1 MMKNT
6 WDHAV
11 RSLLLVVTI
20 LPTAWVAGQST
31 PSSSEARPNI
41 LLCIADDMSWSHTS
55 VNGDPVS
62 RTPNFDRLATVGA
75 RFEHAYASTP
85 SCTPSRAALLTGQ
98 AFCRLEVG
106 ASLLSTLPAK
116 FAVYPDLLEQA
127 GYVVGATGKGWGPGD
142 FRPGGRT
149 RNPAGPG
156 FRSFRA
162 FLEQRPADKPFCFWL
177 GSVDPHRPYKAGS
190 GNASGID
197 PKMVAVPP
205 IVPDSAE
212 IRADLAD
219 YLFEV
224 QRFDRD
230 VGAALADLKS
240 RGLLDNTL
248 VVMTSD
254 NGMPYP
260 RGKCNLYDW
269 GTRMPLVIAWPGRI
283 PPGRVIS
290 DFVSLTDLAPTFLDA
305 AGVPVP
311 TDMTGRS
318 LLDALKSDRNGRV
331 EEGRDHAFFGRE
343 RHDVFRVEE
352 GHPVGYPSRG
362 IRTERFLYIRNFK
375 PDRIPSGDSPADNQD
390 NDRGPA
396 KTYVVTHKDDPKVR
410 PFYERAYGKRPA
422 EELYD
427 LSKDPDQVNNVAE
440 QREYGDA
447 LAEMRREMDREM
459 TSLQDPRRPGGA
471 DPDVFDRYPVHR
483 TPKPGEQ

>member
-1 MMKNT
+1 MIKNA
-6 WDHAV
+6 WRHVV
-11 RSLLLVVTI
+11 RSLLLVLAG
-20 LPTAWVAGQST
+20 LPIAPAAGQAAT
-31 PSSSEARPNI
+31 QAAEARPNI
-41 LLCIADDMSWSHTS
+41 LVCIADDMSWSHMS
-55 VNGDPVS
+55 ASGDPAV
-62 RTPNFDRLATVGA
+62 RTPNFDRLAKAGV

-98 AFCRLEVG
+98 AFCRLEEG

-127 GYVVGATGKGWGPGD
+127 GYVVGSTGKGWSPGD

-162 FLEQRPADKPFCFWL
+162 FLEKRPADKPFCFWL
-177 GSVDPHRPYKAGS
+177 GSIDPHRPYKAGS
-190 GNASGID
+190 GIASGID
-197 PKMVAVPP
+197 PAKIAVPP
-205 IVPDSAE
+205 IVPDTPE

-230 VGAALADLKS
+230 VGAALAELES
-240 RGLLDNTL
+240 RGLLNNTL
-248 VVMTSD
+248 VVVTSD

-269 GTRMPLVIAWPGRI
+269 GTRMPLVIAWPARI
-283 PPGRVIS
+283 PPGRVVT
-290 DFVSLTDLAPTFLDA
+290 DFVSLPDLAPTFLEA

-311 TDMTGRS
+311 ADMTGRS
-318 LLDALKSDRNGRV
+318 LLPALKSDKNGRL
-331 EEGRDHAFFGRE
+331 EESRDRAFFGRE

-352 GHPVGYPSRG
+352 GRPVGYPSRG
-362 IRTERFLYIRNFK
+362 VRTERFLYIRNFQ
-375 PDRIPSGDSPADNQD
+375 PDRVPGGDSPADNQD

-396 KTYVVTHKDDPKVR
+396 KTFVVTHKEDPKVR
-410 PFYERAYGKRPA
+410 PFYERAYAKRPA

-427 LSKDPDQVNNVAE
+427 LSKDPAQVNNVAK
-440 QREYGDA
+440 QSEYDDA
-447 LAEMRREMDREM
+447 LAEMRRELDRLM
-459 TSLQDPRRPGGA
+459 MSVQDPRRPGGS

-483 TPKPGEQ
+483 TPKPGEE